1 MGTST
6 SSTGGPRT
14 GPRAAP
20 RAVRNVALVGHS
32 GAGKTTLAEA
42 FLHRAGAVARPGSVT
57 EGTTVCDHEPEEV
70 ARGISVA
77 LGVAHLDWTATDGE
91 AYRVTLLD
99 TPGSPDFVGA
109 VDAALAVADLAVVVV
124 SAVDGV
130 RSGTQEVWRLCD
142 EAGIPRLVLVSQEDR
157 ARASFRTV
165 LDELRSTF
173 AAAFVPLELPLG
185 EEQSLHGVA
194 DVLAERAREY
204 DGDGQLHWHGHDGA
218 VPGDVRDEEH
228 ALHDQ
233 VVEDIV
239 THDDDQLEAYLSGQ
253 EPGVAELERTLAQEV
268 RDGEAVPVLLA
279 SGLTGVGVDRA
290 LDLVCELGPSP
301 ADRPAV
307 VLLPDGA
314 GQDGA
319 STTEVVAD
327 PGGDTLVQVF
337 RTVVDPYVGQVSVF
351 KVLSGTVASGD
362 RLVDVATGAEDRV
375 HGLFRLRG
383 REHVAV
389 ERVVAGEVAAAAKL
403 GAATTGA
410 LLGSRRGPVS
420 ARALPDRPPVYA
432 QALRPVSQPD
442 DDKLSASLARL
453 VAEDPTLHVDL
464 TGAQAVLGGLGD
476 THLAV
481 ALERLERSFG
491 VHVTTEPVQVAY
503 RETITRTVEA
513 EGRLKKQ
520 SGGHGQFAVVQLR
533 VAPLPRGAG
542 FELVNAVVGG
552 SVPRQYLPAV
562 ERGVT
567 EAMAAGGPH
576 GYPVVD
582 LRVEVYDGKAHS
594 VDSSDMAF
602 RTAGATGLREAL
614 AAAGTVVLEPVSAV
628 TVTVPA
634 DAQGDVLGDLSGRRG
649 HITATGSLPDG
660 RVVVDALVPEAEL
673 VRYVLDLRSLTGG
686 RGSFTARPDRYE
698 VLPHGV
704 AAAPTR

>member
-1 MGTST
+1 MSTST
-6 SSTGGPRT
+6 PGTTAGS
-14 GPRAAP
+14 AP
-20 RAVRNVALVGHS
+20 RRVRNVALVGHS

-42 FLHRAGAVARPGSVT
+42 FLHRAGAIPRAGSVAD
-57 EGTTVCDHEPEEV
+57 GTTVCDHEPEEV
-70 ARGISVA
+70 ARGISVS
-77 LGVAHLDWTATDGE
+77 LGVAHLDWTAPDG
-91 AYRVTLLD
+91 ATYRVTLLD

-130 RSGTQEVWRLCD
+130 RSGTEEVWRLCD
-142 EAGIPRLVLVSQEDR
+142 EAGIPRLVVVSQEDR

-165 LDELRSTF
+165 LEDLRSSF
-173 AAAFVPLELPLG
+173 AASFVPLELPLG

-204 DGDGQLHWHGHDGA
+204 GSDGRADWRGHDEP
-218 VPGDVRDEEH
+218 VPDDVRDEEH

-233 VVEDIV
+233 VVEEIV
-239 THDDDQLEAYLSGQ
+239 THDDDQLEAYLAG
-253 EPGVAELERTLAQEV
+253 EVPAVADLERTLAQEV

-279 SGLTGVGVDRA
+279 SALTGVGVDRV

-307 VLLPDGA
+307 VLLPDAA
-314 GQDGA
+314 GSPDA
-319 STTEVVAD
+319 AADRPTTEVAAD
-327 PGGDTLVQVF
+327 PDGDVLVQVF

-351 KVLSGTVASGD
+351 KVLSGAVASGD
-362 RLVDVATGAEDRV
+362 RLVDVATGTEDRV

-389 ERVVAGEVAAAAKL
+389 ERVTAGEVAAAAKL
-403 GAATTGA
+403 TAATTGS
-410 LLGSRRGPVS
+410 LLGGRRTPVA
-420 ARALPDRPPVYA
+420 ARALPARPPVYA
-432 QALRPVSQPD
+432 HALRPVSQPD

-464 TGAQAVLGGLGD
+464 AGAQAVLGGLGE

-503 RETITRTVEA
+503 RETIARAVEV

-533 VAPLPRGAG
+533 VSPLPRGAG
-542 FELVNAVVGG
+542 FEFVSSVVGG
-552 SVPRQYLPAV
+552 AVPRQYLPAV
-562 ERGVT
+562 ERGVA

-582 LRVEVYDGKAHS
+582 VRVEIHDGKAHS

-614 AAAGTVVLEPVSAV
+614 AAGGTVVLEPLSAV
-628 TVTVPA
+628 TVTVPV
-634 DAQGDVLGDLSGRRG
+634 DAQGDVMGDLSARRG
-649 HITATGSLPDG
+649 HITASGSLPDG

-698 VLPHGV
+698 VLPGGV
-704 AAAPTR
+704 GATAR